1 MAGLPPLPRLPGS
14 ASLLLQVTDRW
25 PSASTTRST
34 QSWPVSSVTL
44 APAVLPAVA
53 RRVTAAIVVP
63 VAKTAAVATV
73 ALGGIA
79 EQRFNALTDLR
90 ITQLD
95 SGLTVAT
102 EHVPGALSVA
112 TGVWV
117 GVGSRDEPAEL
128 SGVSHFLEH
137 LLFKG
142 TATRS
147 SQEISRSVDRVGGDF
162 NAFTSKEYTAYY
174 CRLPARHAL
183 FGVELLGDVLIR
195 PALRASDVD
204 SERLVI
210 LEELAMDD
218 DSPDDVAH
226 RMFSSQLFADHP
238 LGRETAGDR
247 DTVLAIDAGDVRRF
261 FDSHY
266 HAGSMVVTLAG
277 PIPHDEALKMLS
289 SAFVDVRRTGEV
301 PQRTAP
307 DKIGGNDSI
316 DDDTEQVHIV
326 MGSRALPRGDEDRE
340 PLDVINQVFGG
351 GLSSRLFEEIRE
363 RRGLA
368 YSVYSGVSAYADSG
382 AFQMYAGT
390 QPEHRDEVIAL
401 LRAEL
406 DKLVNDGI
414 SDEEL
419 DVAVGYLTGAFE
431 LGLEDTGARMA
442 RNGGQLI
449 TTGSVRPIDEQ
460 VARWA
465 AVDQVAVKRTIDR
478 VLTID
483 PILVTVGP
491 TATR

>member
-1 MAGLPPLPRLPGS
+1 M
-14 ASLLLQVTDRW
+14 
-25 PSASTTRST
+25 
-34 QSWPVSSVTL
+34 
-44 APAVLPAVA
+44 
-53 RRVTAAIVVP
+53 
-63 VAKTAAVATV
+63 
-73 ALGGIA
+73 
-79 EQRFNALTDLR
+79 TDLR

-102 EHVPGALSVA
+102 ENVPGALSVA

-142 TATRS
+142 TPTRT

-162 NAFTSKEYTAYY
+162 NAFTAKEYTAYY
-174 CRLPARHAL
+174 CRLPARHAA
-183 FGVELLGDVLIR
+183 FCVDLLGDVLIR
-195 PALRASDVD
+195 PSLREADVD
-204 SERLVI
+204 SERQVI

-226 RMFSSQLFADHP
+226 RIFTSQVFNHHP

-247 DTVLAIDAGDVRRF
+247 ETVQATKAADIRAF
-261 FDSHY
+261 FESHY

-277 PIPHDEALKMLS
+277 PIDHDEALAMIS
-289 SAFVDVRRTGEV
+289 SAFAEVRTTGHV
-301 PQRTAP
+301 PTREAP
-307 DKIGGNDSI
+307 GGMGVHHAI

-326 MGSRALPRGDEDRE
+326 IGGRSLARGDDDRE
-340 PLDVINQVFGG
+340 ALDVVNHVFGG

-363 RRGLA
+363 RRGLC

-390 QPEHRDEVIAL
+390 QPEHGDEVITL
-401 LRAEL
+401 MRAEL
-406 DKLVNDGI
+406 DRLVTDGI
-414 SDEEL
+414 DDEEL

-449 TTGSVRPIDEQ
+449 TNGAVRPIDEQ

-465 AVDQVAVKRTIDR
+465 KVDQTAVRRVIDR
-478 VLTID
+478 VLTD
-483 PILVTVGP
+483 EPIVVTVGP
-491 TATR
+491 TA

>member
-1 MAGLPPLPRLPGS
+1 M
-14 ASLLLQVTDRW
+14 
-25 PSASTTRST
+25 
-34 QSWPVSSVTL
+34 
-44 APAVLPAVA
+44 
-53 RRVTAAIVVP
+53 
-63 VAKTAAVATV
+63 
-73 ALGGIA
+73 
-79 EQRFNALTDLR
+79 TDLR

-117 GVGSRDEPAEL
+117 GVGSRDEPSEL

-142 TATRS
+142 TPTRT

-162 NAFTSKEYTAYY
+162 NAFTAKEYTAYY

-226 RMFSSQLFADHP
+226 RMFAAQLFADHP

-247 DTVLAIDAGDVRRF
+247 DTVQAINAADVRSF
-261 FDSHY
+261 FESHY
-266 HAGSMVVTLAG
+266 HAGSMVVTFAG
-277 PIPHDEALKMLS
+277 PIDHDEALKLIS
-289 SAFVDVRRTGEV
+289 SAFADVSSSGEMV
-301 PQRTAP
+301 ARQQPQSV
-307 DKIGGNDSI
+307 GGNDSI

-326 MGSRALPRGDEDRE
+326 MGGRSLARGDDDRE
-340 PLDVINQVFGG
+340 ALDVVNHVFGG

-368 YSVYSGVSAYADSG
+368 YSVYSGVSAYTDSG

-390 QPEHRDEVIAL
+390 QPDHGDEVIGL
-401 LRAEL
+401 MRSEL
-406 DKLVNDGI
+406 DRLVSDGI
-414 SDEEL
+414 SDDEL

-449 TTGSVRPIDEQ
+449 TTGSIRPIDEQ
-460 VARWA
+460 VQRWA
-465 AVDQVAVKRTIDR
+465 AVDQTAVKRIIGR
-478 VLTID
+478 VFVDD
-483 PILVTVGP
+483 PIVVTVGP
-491 TATR
+491 

>member
-1 MAGLPPLPRLPGS
+1 M
-14 ASLLLQVTDRW
+14 
-25 PSASTTRST
+25 
-34 QSWPVSSVTL
+34 
-44 APAVLPAVA
+44 
-53 RRVTAAIVVP
+53 
-63 VAKTAAVATV
+63 
-73 ALGGIA
+73 
-79 EQRFNALTDLR
+79 TDLR
-90 ITQLD
+90 ITQLE

-117 GVGSRDEPAEL
+117 AVGSRDEPAEL

-142 TATRS
+142 TPTRS
-147 SQEISRSVDRVGGDF
+147 SQDISRSVDRVGGDF
-162 NAFTSKEYTAYY
+162 NAFTAKEYTAYY
-174 CRLPARHAL
+174 CRLPARHAV
-183 FGVELLGDVLIR
+183 FGVDLLGDVLIR
-195 PALRASDVD
+195 PALRESDVD

-226 RMFSSQLFADHP
+226 RMFAAQLFADHP

-247 DTVLAIDAGDVRRF
+247 DTVQAINAADVRQF
-261 FDSHY
+261 FESHY

-277 PIPHDEALKMLS
+277 PIDHDDALQLVS
-289 SAFVDVRRTGEV
+289 NAFADVRTSGHTPV
-301 PQRTAP
+301 RTAP
-307 DKIGGNDSI
+307 TTVGGSDSM
-316 DDDTEQVHIV
+316 DDDTEQIHIV
-326 MGSRALPRGDEDRE
+326 MGLRSLARGDEDRE
-340 PLDVINQVFGG
+340 ALDVVNHVFGG

-368 YSVYSGVSAYADSG
+368 YSVYSGASAYTDSG

-390 QPEHRDEVIAL
+390 QPEHGAEVIDL
-401 LRAEL
+401 MRSEL
-406 DKLVNDGI
+406 ERLVSDGI
-414 SDEEL
+414 TDDEL

-449 TTGSVRPIDEQ
+449 TTGSIRPIAEQ

-465 AVDQVAVKRTIDR
+465 AVDQTAVKRTIGR
-478 VLTID
+478 VFIDD
-483 PILVTVGP
+483 PITVTVGP
-491 TATR
+491 TSS

>member
-1 MAGLPPLPRLPGS
+1 M
-14 ASLLLQVTDRW
+14 
-25 PSASTTRST
+25 
-34 QSWPVSSVTL
+34 
-44 APAVLPAVA
+44 
-53 RRVTAAIVVP
+53 
-63 VAKTAAVATV
+63 
-73 ALGGIA
+73 
-79 EQRFNALTDLR
+79 
-90 ITQLD
+90 
-95 SGLTVAT
+95 AT

-142 TATRS
+142 TPTRT

-183 FGVELLGDVLIR
+183 FGVELLGDVLIG
-195 PALRASDVD
+195 PALRETDVD

-226 RMFSSQLFADHP
+226 RMFAAQLFADHP

-247 DTVLAIDAGDVRRF
+247 ATVQAINAADVRRF
-261 FDSHY
+261 FESHY
-266 HAGSMVVTLAG
+266 HAGSMVVTFAG
-277 PIPHDEALKMLS
+277 PIEHDEALKLIS
-289 SAFVDVRRTGEV
+289 SAFAEVRPAGEMV
-301 PQRTAP
+301 LRQPPQSP
-307 DKIGGNDSI
+307 GGNHSI

-326 MGSRALPRGDEDRE
+326 MGGRSLARGDDDRE
-340 PLDVINQVFGG
+340 ALDVVNHVFGG

-368 YSVYSGVSAYADSG
+368 YSVYSGVSAYTDSG

-390 QPEHRDEVIAL
+390 QPDHGDEVIAL
-401 LRAEL
+401 MRAEL
-406 DKLVNDGI
+406 DRLVSDGI
-414 SDEEL
+414 TDDEL

-449 TTGSVRPIDEQ
+449 TTGSIRPIAEQ
-460 VARWA
+460 VERWA
-465 AVDQVAVKRTIDR
+465 AVDQTAVKRIIGR
-478 VLTID
+478 VFADD
-483 PILVTVGP
+483 PIVVTVGP
-491 TATR
+491 KL

>member
-1 MAGLPPLPRLPGS
+1 MAALPI
-14 ASLLLQVTDRW
+14 
-25 PSASTTRST
+25 
-34 QSWPVSSVTL
+34 
-44 APAVLPAVA
+44 AVLIEVIAARAAMTAVA
-53 RRVTAAIVVP
+53 L
-63 VAKTAAVATV
+63 ATV
-73 ALGGIA
+73 ARGGIA
-79 EQRFNALTDLR
+79 DCSQFLTDLR

-117 GVGSRDEPAEL
+117 GVGSRDEPPEL

-142 TATRS
+142 TPTRT

-162 NAFTSKEYTAYY
+162 NAFTAKEYTAYY
-174 CRLPARHAL
+174 CRLPARHAE
-183 FGVELLGDVLIR
+183 FCVDLLGDVLIR
-195 PALRASDVD
+195 PALRETDVD

-226 RMFSSQLFADHP
+226 RMFAAQLFAEHP

-247 DTVLAIDAGDVRRF
+247 DTVQAINAGDVRRF
-261 FDSHY
+261 FESHY

-277 PIPHDEALKMLS
+277 PIDHDVALQLIS
-289 SAFVDVRRTGEV
+289 SAFAGVRPSGEMVSRT
-301 PQRTAP
+301 PPLSR
-307 DKIGGNDSI
+307 GGDDTV

-326 MGSRALPRGDEDRE
+326 MGSRSLARGDDDRE
-340 PLDVINQVFGG
+340 ALDVVNHVFGG

-368 YSVYSGVSAYADSG
+368 YSVYSGVSAYTDAG

-390 QPEHRDEVIAL
+390 QPEHGPEVVGL
-401 LRAEL
+401 MRSEL
-406 DKLVNDGI
+406 DRLVREGVTD
-414 SDEEL
+414 DEL

-449 TTGSVRPIDEQ
+449 TTGTIRPIDEQ

-465 AVDQVAVKRTIDR
+465 AVDQAAVKRTIDR
-478 VLTID
+478 VFTEP
-483 PILVTVGP
+483 PITVTVGP
-491 TATR
+491 TP

>member
-1 MAGLPPLPRLPGS
+1 
-14 ASLLLQVTDRW
+14 
-25 PSASTTRST
+25 
-34 QSWPVSSVTL
+34 
-44 APAVLPAVA
+44 
-53 RRVTAAIVVP
+53 
-63 VAKTAAVATV
+63 
-73 ALGGIA
+73 
-79 EQRFNALTDLR
+79 LTDLR
-90 ITQLD
+90 ITQLE

-142 TATRS
+142 TPTRT

-162 NAFTSKEYTAYY
+162 NAFTAKEYTAYY

-183 FGVELLGDVLIR
+183 FCVELLGDVLIR
-195 PALRASDVD
+195 PALREADVD

-226 RMFSSQLFADHP
+226 RMFTSQLFADHP

-247 DTVLAIDAGDVRRF
+247 QTVQAVTAADVRHF
-261 FDSHY
+261 FEANY
-266 HAGSMVVTLAG
+266 HAGSMVVSFAG
-277 PIPHDEALKMLS
+277 PIDHDEALSLVS
-289 SAFVDVRRTGEV
+289 SAFADVRSAGALPV
-301 PQRTAP
+301 RTAP
-307 DKIGGNDSI
+307 ASIGGSESI
-316 DDDTEQVHIV
+316 DDDTEQIHIV
-326 MGSRALPRGDEDRE
+326 MGTRSLPRLDDDRE
-340 PLDVINQVFGG
+340 ALDVVNHVFGG

-390 QPEHRDEVIAL
+390 QPEHGDEVIEL
-401 LRAEL
+401 MHHEL
-406 DKLVNDGI
+406 DRLISDGI
-414 SDEEL
+414 SDDEL
-419 DVAVGYLTGAFE
+419 EVAVGYLTGAFE

-442 RNGGQLI
+442 RNGGQLV
-449 TTGSVRPIDEQ
+449 TTGSVRPIQEQ

-465 AVDQVAVKRTIDR
+465 AVDLVAVKRTIAR
-478 VLTID
+478 VFNAD
-483 PILVTVGP
+483 PIVVTVGP
-491 TATR
+491 TT

>member
-1 MAGLPPLPRLPGS
+1 M
-14 ASLLLQVTDRW
+14 
-25 PSASTTRST
+25 
-34 QSWPVSSVTL
+34 
-44 APAVLPAVA
+44 
-53 RRVTAAIVVP
+53 
-63 VAKTAAVATV
+63 
-73 ALGGIA
+73 
-79 EQRFNALTDLR
+79 TDLR

-142 TATRS
+142 TPTRT

-162 NAFTSKEYTAYY
+162 NAFTAKEYTAYY
-174 CRLPARHAL
+174 CRLPARHAE
-183 FGVELLGDVLIR
+183 FGIELLGDVLIR
-195 PALRASDVD
+195 PALREADVD

-226 RMFSSQLFADHP
+226 RMFASQLFADHP

-247 DTVLAIDAGDVRRF
+247 DTVQAIDAADVRRF
-261 FDSHY
+261 FGSHY

-277 PIPHDEALKMLS
+277 PIDHDDALKLVS
-289 SAFVDVRRTGEV
+289 SAFADVCPTGQV
-301 PQRTAP
+301 PSRHAP
-307 DKIGGNDSI
+307 DAVGGNYAV

-326 MGSRALPRGDEDRE
+326 MGGRALPRRDEDRE
-340 PLDVINQVFGG
+340 ALDVINHVFGG

-390 QPEHRDEVIAL
+390 QPEHGDEVIAL
-401 LRAEL
+401 MSAEL
-406 DKLVNDGI
+406 DRLISDGV

-442 RNGGQLI
+442 RNGGLLI
-449 TTGSVRPIDEQ
+449 TTGAVRPIDEQ

-465 AVDQVAVKRTIDR
+465 AVDQTAVKRTISR
-478 VLTID
+478 VLTSD
-483 PILVTVGP
+483 PIVVTVGP
-491 TATR
+491 

>member
-1 MAGLPPLPRLPGS
+1 M
-14 ASLLLQVTDRW
+14 
-25 PSASTTRST
+25 
-34 QSWPVSSVTL
+34 
-44 APAVLPAVA
+44 
-53 RRVTAAIVVP
+53 
-63 VAKTAAVATV
+63 
-73 ALGGIA
+73 
-79 EQRFNALTDLR
+79 TDLR

-102 EHVPGALSVA
+102 EYVPGALSVA

-117 GVGSRDEPAEL
+117 GVGSRDEPVEL

-142 TATRS
+142 TPTRT

-162 NAFTSKEYTAYY
+162 NAFTAKEYTAYY

-195 PALRASDVD
+195 PALRETDVD

-226 RMFSSQLFADHP
+226 RMFAAQLFSDHP

-247 DTVLAIDAGDVRRF
+247 DTVQAIEAADVRRF
-261 FDSHY
+261 FESHY
-266 HAGSMVVTLAG
+266 HAGSMVVTFAG
-277 PIPHDEALKMLS
+277 PIEHDEALKLIS
-289 SAFVDVRRTGEV
+289 SAFAEVRPAGEIV
-301 PQRTAP
+301 LRQPPQSVGR
-307 DKIGGNDSI
+307 NDSI

-326 MGSRALPRGDEDRE
+326 MGGRSLARGDDDRE
-340 PLDVINQVFGG
+340 ALDVVNHVFGG

-368 YSVYSGVSAYADSG
+368 YSVYSGVSAYTDSG

-390 QPEHRDEVIAL
+390 QPEHGDEVIGL
-401 LRAEL
+401 MRAEL
-406 DKLVNDGI
+406 DRLVNDGI
-414 SDEEL
+414 TDDEL

-449 TTGSVRPIDEQ
+449 TTGSIRPIAEQ
-460 VARWA
+460 VQRWA
-465 AVDQVAVKRTIDR
+465 AVEQPAVKRLIGR
-478 VLTID
+478 VFVDD
-483 PILVTVGP
+483 PIVVTVGP
-491 TATR
+491 TP